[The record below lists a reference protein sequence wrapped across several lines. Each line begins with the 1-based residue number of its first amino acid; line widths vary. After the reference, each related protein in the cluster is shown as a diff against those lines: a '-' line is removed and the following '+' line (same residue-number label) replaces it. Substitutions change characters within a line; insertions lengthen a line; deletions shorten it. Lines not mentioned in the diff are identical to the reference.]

1 MRENPQLF
9 WGAIGSMYVGN
20 VMLVLLNLP
29 LIGLWVKILRIPYYL
44 LSPLILVTCLIGA
57 YSLNNSTLELM
68 IMVVCGVV
76 GYLMNKYG
84 YPAAPL
90 VLALVLGPMFEE
102 SLRQSLIMSKG
113 SLAVFFTRPIS
124 AVLVIISLSLLS
136 SPLIFRKQERLKG
149 SESA

>member
-1 MRENPQLF
+1 
-9 WGAIGSMYVGN
+9 
-20 VMLVLLNLP
+20 
-29 LIGLWVKILRIPYYL
+29 
-44 LSPLILVTCLIGA
+44 
-57 YSLNNSTLELM
+57 M
-68 IMVVCGVV
+68 IMVLCGIV

-124 AVLVIISLSLLS
+124 AILVIISLALLI
-136 SPLIFRKQERLKG
+136 SPLIVRKQKRLRG
-149 SESA
+149 GESA

>member
-1 MRENPQLF
+1 V
-9 WGAIGSMYVGN
+9 I
-20 VMLVLLNLP
+20 
-29 LIGLWVKILRIPYYL
+29 
-44 LSPLILVTCLIGA
+44 CLIGA
-57 YSLNNSTLELM
+57 YSLNNSTVELM

-124 AVLVIISLSLLS
+124 AVLVVVSLALLIS
-136 SPLIFRKQERLKG
+136 PVIFRKG
-149 SESA
+149 SRVRGGDGN